1 MQLSYFQL
9 LDRLELGDRY
19 SEMFGAEYG
28 TDFTIETIRLGSG
41 LYNHSVKFLTDKGKV
56 NFLHRL
62 PQGLPARIKRGD
74 EMYEFEQAQIQ
85 FDEGDECITITEG
98 NQGGGCSEG

>member
-9 LDRLELGDRY
+9 LDRLELEDRY

-28 TDFTIETIRLGSG
+28 TDFTIETIRLGNG

-56 NFLHRL
+56 NFLHWL
-62 PQGLPARIKRGD
+62 PQGLPARIERGD
-74 EMYEFEQAQIQ
+74 ELYEFEQAQIQ
-85 FDEGDECITITEG
+85 LDAVGEWITVIEG
-98 NQGGGCSEG
+98 NQEGAVQ